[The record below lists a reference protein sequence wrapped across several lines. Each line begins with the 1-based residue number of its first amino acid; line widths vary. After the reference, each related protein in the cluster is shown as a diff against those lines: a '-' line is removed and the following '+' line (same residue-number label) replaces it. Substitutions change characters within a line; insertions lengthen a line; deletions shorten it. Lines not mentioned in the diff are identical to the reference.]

1 MKHFKLVV
9 SERRQNAFEKKF
21 SKAFLRYFLFSVG
34 DIGGGVFL
42 QHPMMYADSIGCC
55 KNSEKTVTVIEHDKD
70 VIKIADHIVDVGPN
84 AGTNISIKTIS
95 ICLSSN
101 FFDII
106 ACSSLTFFS
115 YIKGENGLMSSDFRG
130 LKIREFPLLLYSK
143 RMGWGAIPSGGKG
156 RSKSTGMPVSSTP
169 SCGKR
174 SPHPGSEVEA
184 PYRGNYSKKPS
195 TVSLLRDL
203 VDRLKLIV

>member
-1 MKHFKLVV
+1 MGV
-9 SERRQNAFEKKF
+9 SSAPHDVRRLNLMLQN
-21 SKAFLRYFLFSVG
+21 LRDKG
-34 DIGGGVFL
+34 
-42 QHPMMYADSIGCC
+42 
-55 KNSEKTVTVIEHDKD
+55 NTVTVIDHDKD
-70 VIKIADHIVDVGPN
+70 VIKIADHIVDVGPS
-84 AGTNISIKTIS
+84 AGTNISIQTIF
-95 ICLSSN
+95 ICIRLFSN
-101 FFDII
+101 LIDII

-184 PYRGNYSKKPS
+184 PYRGNYSKKDS